1 MPKSQVRKIASVGGK
16 AHAKKLHEEMDEDEE
31 DTQEHH
37 GKQGFASMPKS
48 QVRKI
53 ASMGGKAHAKKLH
66 EEMDNEDEVDD
77 SK

>member
-1 MPKSQVRKIASVGGK
+1 
-16 AHAKKLHEEMDEDEE
+16 
-31 DTQEHH
+31 
-37 GKQGFASMPKS
+37 MPKS

-66 EEMDNEDEVDD
+66 EESEEEEDDD